1 MRIPEKVTHT
11 FNSLYPHI
19 DADNISWS
27 WSLPGKLYLA
37 TFVEDEE
44 IIEAE
49 ITITGHHLCTVR
61 SIDPESVPGAVL
73 DTVSDDFRG
82 FALEGIEEVTFSD
95 GTVLYEAGF
104 LAINDE
110 IDEEEEEEPI
120 EEEEEP
126 EEETEDDVDDIAAED
141 EEYEET
147 VYGEYFEVYI
157 TAEGD
162 VLMEEEEET
171 A

>member
-1 MRIPEKVTHT
+1 MRIPEKVNQV
-11 FNSLYPHI
+11 FSSLYPHI
-19 DADNISWS
+19 DASNVSWS
-27 WSLPGKLYLA
+27 WSLPGKLYMA

-61 SIDPESVPGAVL
+61 TIDPEQVPGAVL
-73 DTVSDDFRG
+73 ETVSDEFRG

-104 LAINDE
+104 LALQDE
-110 IDEEEEEEPI
+110 AG
-120 EEEEEP
+120 EEEP
-126 EEETEDDVDDIAAED
+126 EEEEEEIGEEEADEE
-141 EEYEET
+141 EEYEEEA

-157 TAEGD
+157 TTEGD